1 MWMKR
6 SLVVG
11 HAALISDAQ
20 QSMKRPQAEAAAKG
34 GGTLTH
40 AADFCFLLQFHFIT
54 VSDTSTKVQSSN
66 SNQGANLAAK
76 DLAGPP

>member
-1 MWMKR
+1 M
-6 SLVVG
+6 
-11 HAALISDAQ
+11 Q
-20 QSMKRPQAEAAAKG
+20 QQRG